1 MAGWW
6 QRLFGGAREQ
16 DGVQWTT
23 TEALATALNQGDPV
37 LILDVRGADEV
48 RGPLGAIPGML
59 NLPLD
64 ELPRDLGKLPRGRPI
79 VVVCRTDRRSARAAA
94 MLRDAGFKT
103 VAVLAGGMERWS
115 SEGRP
120 CRPEPSAGNGS

>member
-6 QRLFGGAREQ
+6 PRLFGGTRDQ

-23 TEALATALNQGDPV
+23 TEAVAATLDQGDPV
-37 LILDVRGADEV
+37 LILDVRGTDEV
-48 RGPLGAIPGML
+48 RGPLGAIPGAL

-64 ELPRDLGKLPRGRPI
+64 QLPRDFGRLPRERPI

-115 SEGRP
+115 AEGHP
-120 CRPEPSAGNGS
+120 CQPEPSAGNGG